1 MVEEVDREKREVRHA
16 SGLLGWVAL
25 WLVVLAA
32 AKAPLAYA
40 DDNVGAKIDVIELR
54 QSDESLR
61 ATYAKGKRMLLP
73 RLLLL
78 NAQGRALLVEVGA
91 RGGVG
96 ERLAA
101 ALAKQKPLDTPISL
115 DLALTEV
122 VNSDGK
128 PVVAADLPKADG
140 YVVDYWA
147 QWCAPCRE
155 LARDVESQLKRWQ
168 GKHVVW
174 LKIESDPEKLPEKNK
189 H

>member
-1 MVEEVDREKREVRHA
+1 MRLARMARGSA
-16 SGLLGWVAL
+16 TALLF
-25 WLVVLAA
+25 VLAV
-32 AKAPLAYA
+32 AKAAPVHA
-40 DDNVGAKIDVIELR
+40 DDNVGAKIDIIELR

-61 ATYAKGKRMLLP
+61 ATYAKGKRMMLP

-78 NAQGRALLVEVGA
+78 DAQGRPLLVEVGA

-96 ERLAA
+96 HRLAA
-101 ALAKQKPLDTPISL
+101 ALARDKPLDTPITL

-122 VNSDGK
+122 VNGDGK
-128 PVVAADLPKADG
+128 SVVATDLPKADG

-147 QWCAPCRE
+147 KWCAPCRE
-155 LARDVESQLKRWQ
+155 LARDVESQLKRWE

-174 LKIESDPEKLPEKNK
+174 LKIESDPEKLPERKK